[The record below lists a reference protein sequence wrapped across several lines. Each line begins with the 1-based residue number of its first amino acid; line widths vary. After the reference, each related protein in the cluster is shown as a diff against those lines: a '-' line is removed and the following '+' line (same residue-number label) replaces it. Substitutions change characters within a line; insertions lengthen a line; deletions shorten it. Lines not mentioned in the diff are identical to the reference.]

1 MTVPF
6 DALWKRTG
14 EGEGLTLTFVDL
26 SQVLSPGEVTYP
38 LDPPFCVL
46 PWCVYEVHGVA
57 TRALFLSEHAG
68 THVDVPLHFF
78 PGGEGIEEVP
88 LERFCGWIRVF
99 GEEGSFALENL
110 RASPPKEGE
119 IVLLAGDTSLREE
132 DARFLVEC
140 RIKGI
145 GVEKA
150 SIDNPPFPLHRLFLE
165 KGILI
170 YENLRNV
177 KDLIG
182 KRALFLGFPLKILS
196 GTASPVRAVAVIF
209 SRKDANVPA

>member
-1 MTVPF
+1 MIVPF
-6 DALWKRTG
+6 DALWKHIG

-26 SQVLSPGEVTYP
+26 SRALSPGEVTYP
-38 LDPPFCVL
+38 GDPPFCVL
-46 PWCVYEVHGVA
+46 PWHVHEVHGVA
-57 TRALFLSEHAG
+57 TRALFLSEHTG

-78 PGGEGIEEVP
+78 PGGEGVEKIP
-88 LERFCGWIRVF
+88 LERFCGWVRAF
-99 GEEGSFALENL
+99 GGKNSFALEDL
-110 RASPPKEGE
+110 KASPPEEEE
-119 IVLLAGDTSLREE
+119 IVLFAGESSLQEE
-132 DARFLVEC
+132 TARFLVGC

-145 GVEKA
+145 GIEKA
-150 SIDNPPFPLHRLFLE
+150 SIDNFPFPLHRLFLE

-182 KRALFLGFPLKILS
+182 KKAFFLGFPLKILS

-209 SRKDANVPA
+209 SQKGANELV